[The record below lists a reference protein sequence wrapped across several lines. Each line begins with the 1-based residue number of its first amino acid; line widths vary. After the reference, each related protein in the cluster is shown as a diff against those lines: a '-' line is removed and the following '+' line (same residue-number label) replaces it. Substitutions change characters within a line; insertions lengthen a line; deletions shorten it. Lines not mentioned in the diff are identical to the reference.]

1 MKVFIELGDDLTY
14 FVHLWGGGGK
24 HETKQSEA
32 SSGLNRGSQ
41 TRWSRVTAFIGKKQG
56 QASTLQCL
64 TKATIVANNVL
75 LVIAHWRAI

>member
-1 MKVFIELGDDLTY
+1 MGRGREARNKA
-14 FVHLWGGGGK
+14 
-24 HETKQSEA
+24 KQSEA

-56 QASTLQCL
+56 QASTLLCL